1 MIACPGRTQLDE
13 RVSIASRVWKA
24 LRFRERLGLGFDFSV
39 DLRPD
44 AFSRITETLYV
55 GVRPK
60 PDDVERLQELG
71 ITHVASCLNEPQLST
86 MTFLDASFETLRL
99 PLHDGMEEDIAATF
113 PTFLNFASSAD
124 VLLVHCQAGVSRSAT
139 LATALLMTTQDL
151 SFLDAYML
159 LREKRPGVLPNIGFA
174 SQLQHLEHERRS
186 ERPEL
191 SSLARYLRDIACAPV
206 PIEELQEVLERHDF
220 NAPKALRAIF
230 ADEIPRVVQGAR
242 L

>member
-1 MIACPGRTQLDE
+1 
-13 RVSIASRVWKA
+13 
-24 LRFRERLGLGFDFSV
+24 
-39 DLRPD
+39 
-44 AFSRITETLYV
+44 
-55 GVRPK
+55 
-60 PDDVERLQELG
+60 
-71 ITHVASCLNEPQLST
+71 
-86 MTFLDASFETLRL
+86 
-99 PLHDGMEEDIAATF
+99 
-113 PTFLNFASSAD
+113 
-124 VLLVHCQAGVSRSAT
+124 
-139 LATALLMTTQDL
+139 MTTEDL

-206 PIEELQEVLERHDF
+206 PIEELQEVLERHDY